1 MMKFIGWLCGG
12 VVWLMIMIYG
22 YANSEGLWNLF
33 FGIMA
38 ILTPIWPLAL
48 FGIVSGALVW
58 GIIMGLLSVIGQ
70 FTGVPAW

>member
-1 MMKFIGWLCGG
+1 MMKFIVWLCGG
-12 VVWLMIMIYG
+12 LVWFMIMIYG
-22 YANSEGLWNLF
+22 LMNSEGLWNLF

-70 FTGVPAW
+70 FTGIPAW

>member
-1 MMKFIGWLCGG
+1 MMKFIVWLCGG
-12 VVWLMIMIYG
+12 AVWFMIMIYG
-22 YANSEGLWNLF
+22 LVNSEGLWNLF

-48 FGIVSGALVW
+48 FGVLSGVLLW
-58 GIIMGLLSVIGQ
+58 GIVMGLLSVVGQ

>member
-1 MMKFIGWLCGG
+1 MMKFIVWLCGG
-12 VVWLMIMIYG
+12 LVWFMIMMYG
-22 YANSEGLWNLF
+22 LVNSEGLWNLF
-33 FGIMA
+33 FGIMV

>member
-12 VVWLMIMIYG
+12 VVWFMIMMYG
-22 YANSEGLWNLF
+22 LVNSEGLWNLF

-48 FGIVSGALVW
+48 FGVVSGVLLL
-58 GIIMGLLSVIGQ
+58 GIVMGLLSVVGQ

>member
-12 VVWLMIMIYG
+12 VVWFMIMMYG
-22 YANSEGLWNLF
+22 LVNSEGLWNLF

-48 FGIVSGALVW
+48 FGVLSGFVLW
-58 GIIMGLLSVIGQ
+58 GIVMGLLSVVGQ

>member
-12 VVWLMIMIYG
+12 VVWLMIMIHG

-33 FGIMA
+33 FGVMA

-48 FGIVSGALVW
+48 FGVLSGVLLW
-58 GIIMGLLSVIGQ
+58 GIVMGLLSVVGQ

>member
-12 VVWLMIMIYG
+12 VVWFMIMMYG
-22 YANSEGLWNLF
+22 LVNSEGLWNLF
-33 FGIMA
+33 FMVMV

-48 FGIVSGALVW
+48 FGVVSGVLLW
-58 GIIMGLLSVIGQ
+58 GIVMGLLSVVGQ

>member
-1 MMKFIGWLCGG
+1 MWF
-12 VVWLMIMIYG
+12 MIMMYG
-22 YANSEGLWNLF
+22 LVNSEGLWNLF

-48 FGIVSGALVW
+48 FGVVSGVLLW
-58 GIIMGLLSVIGQ
+58 GIVMGLLSVVGQ

>member
-33 FGIMA
+33 FGVMA

>member
-1 MMKFIGWLCGG
+1 MKIIVWLCGG
-12 VVWLMIMIYG
+12 VVWFMIMMYG
-22 YANSEGLWNLF
+22 LVNSEGLWNLF

-48 FGIVSGALVW
+48 FGVVSGVLLW
-58 GIIMGLLSVIGQ
+58 GIVMGLLSVIGQ

>member
-1 MMKFIGWLCGG
+1 MMKFIVWLCGG
-12 VVWLMIMIYG
+12 LVWFMIMIYG
-22 YANSEGLWNLF
+22 LMNSEGLWNLF

-48 FGIVSGALVW
+48 FGVVSGVLLW
-58 GIIMGLLSVIGQ
+58 GIVMGLLSVIGQ

>member
-1 MMKFIGWLCGG
+1 MMKFIVWLCGG
-12 VVWLMIMIYG
+12 LVWFMIMIYG
-22 YANSEGLWNLF
+22 LMNSEGLWNLF

>member
-1 MMKFIGWLCGG
+1 MMKFIVWLCGG
-12 VVWLMIMIYG
+12 LVWFMIMMYG
-22 YANSEGLWNLF
+22 LVNSEGLWNLF

-48 FGIVSGALVW
+48 FGIVSGVLLW
-58 GIIMGLLSVIGQ
+58 GIVMGLLSVIGQ

>member
-1 MMKFIGWLCGG
+1 MMKFISWFCGG
-12 VVWLMIMIYG
+12 LVWFMIMMYG
-22 YANSEGLWNLF
+22 LVNSEGLWNLF

-70 FTGVPAW
+70 FTGIPAW

>member
-1 MMKFIGWLCGG
+1 MMKFIVWLCGG
-12 VVWLMIMIYG
+12 VVWFMIMMYG
-22 YANSEGLWNLF
+22 LVNSEGLWNLF

-48 FGIVSGALVW
+48 FGVISGVLLW
-58 GIIMGLLSVIGQ
+58 GIVMGLLSVVGQ

>member
-1 MMKFIGWLCGG
+1 MKFIVWLCGG
-12 VVWLMIMIYG
+12 LVWFMIMIYG
-22 YANSEGLWNLF
+22 LVNSEGLWNLF

-48 FGIVSGALVW
+48 FGVVSGVLLW
-58 GIIMGLLSVIGQ
+58 GIVMGLLSVVGQ

>member
-1 MMKFIGWLCGG
+1 MKFIVWLCGG
-12 VVWLMIMIYG
+12 VVWFMIMMYG
-22 YANSEGLWNLF
+22 LVNSEGLWHLF

-48 FGIVSGALVW
+48 FGVVSGVLLW
-58 GIIMGLLSVIGQ
+58 GIVMGLLSVIGQ